1 MSAKNDASK
10 TDEYA
15 EAVRS
20 MIAHEDNLLNN
31 RMNWLLVV
39 QGLLF
44 TALAGTFKEAVSPIP
59 GFVYVLIAFG
69 FLISISSKVAFI
81 SSDRAIRNLL
91 GYWHEHLKSTNRRW
105 QDFPP
110 VIGAAVHERAL
121 MRLDR
126 FLSPRNL
133 LPWAFS
139 LGWIVI
145 LALKLKG

>member
-1 MSAKNDASK
+1 MHANDASN
-10 TDEYA
+10 THEYA
-15 EAVRS
+15 EAVRT

-44 TALAGTFKEAVSPIP
+44 AALGSLKDAASPIP
-59 GFVYVLIAFG
+59 GLVYVLIAFG
-69 FLISISSKVAFI
+69 FLISISSKIAFI

-91 GYWHEHLKSTNRRW
+91 AYWDEHLKSANRRW
-105 QDFPP
+105 QDYPP
-110 VIGAAVHERAL
+110 VFGAAIHDRVL

-133 LPWAFS
+133 LPWVFA
-139 LGWIVI
+139 LGWLVI
-145 LALKLKG
+145 LVLKLKG

>member
-59 GFVYVLIAFG
+59 GFVYILIAFG

-81 SSDRAIRNLL
+81 SGDRAIRNLL
-91 GYWHEHLKSTNRRW
+91 GYWHEHLKSTNRNW
-105 QDFPP
+105 KDFPP
-110 VIGAAVHERAL
+110 VFGAAVHEQTL

-133 LPWAFS
+133 LPWAFA